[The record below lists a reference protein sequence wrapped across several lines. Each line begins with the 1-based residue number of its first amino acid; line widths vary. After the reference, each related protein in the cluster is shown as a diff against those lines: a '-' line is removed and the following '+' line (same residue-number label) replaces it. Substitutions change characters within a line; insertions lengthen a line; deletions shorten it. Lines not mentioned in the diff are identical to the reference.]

1 MALRDP
7 GVRANAVSLVV
18 NVGLA
23 VAKLGI
29 GTFAGS
35 AALVADGFNSAGD
48 VLATSIGLL
57 GYHFGRLPPDDNH
70 PFGHGNAESVAGLT
84 IGGILLATGVYV
96 AIDGAR
102 ALAAG
107 PGLAPEPL
115 AAGVAF
121 TTALLKEGL
130 YRYTARVGTRLNSPA
145 LLATAADHRAD
156 VFIALTVAAGILG
169 ARYGVP
175 WLDPL
180 AAVVVGVWIVHL
192 AREPIQKN
200 FGVLMDASSPE
211 VTAQVRTASEQVP
224 GVVRVDDVR
233 VHPLGPY
240 YVVNLEIAVDATLTV
255 REAHTLAH
263 AVEDHVRKHVP
274 HVQKVQV
281 HVNPA

>member
-1 MALRDP
+1 MNDP
-7 GVRANAVSLVV
+7 GVRANAVSLLV
-18 NVGLA
+18 NVALA

-29 GTFAGS
+29 GTVAGS

-48 VLATSIGLL
+48 VLATGIGLL
-57 GYHFGRLPPDDNH
+57 GYQFGRLPPDDNH

-84 IGGILLATGVYV
+84 IGGILLATGVFV

-102 ALAAG
+102 ALVAG
-107 PGLAPEPL
+107 PGLPPEPL
-115 AAGVAF
+115 AAGVALA
-121 TTALLKEGL
+121 TAALKEAL
-130 YRYTARVGTRLNSPA
+130 YRYTTRVGTRLNSPA

-156 VFIALTVAAGILG
+156 VFIALAVAAGIGG
-169 ARYGVP
+169 AGFGLP

-180 AAVVVGVWIVHL
+180 AAVGVGFWIVHL

-211 VTAQVRTASEQVP
+211 VTAAVRSATEQVP
-224 GVVRVDDVR
+224 GVVRVDDVL

-240 YVVNLEIAVDATLTV
+240 HVVNLEIAVDASLTV

-274 HVQKVQV
+274 HIQKVQV